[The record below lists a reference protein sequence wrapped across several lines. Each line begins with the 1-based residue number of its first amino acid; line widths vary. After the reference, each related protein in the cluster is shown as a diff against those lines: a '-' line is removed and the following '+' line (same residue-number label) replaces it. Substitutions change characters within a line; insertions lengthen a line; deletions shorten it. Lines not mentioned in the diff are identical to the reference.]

1 MQQRRAGRVWRL
13 PGWLP
18 PPLMAAVAAVAVAV
32 ALPAGLAAVPGGW
45 ALLSAPRTRIVL
57 ATALFAAPALAGL
70 AVALRGVG
78 EVRSRLATPD
88 AAARQVVVRLL
99 IAAVMLVYSVAIETL
114 APGEPAIRCLMIGAL
129 GVACAWLF
137 LMHATLIPA
146 PSALRRMVAMIV
158 DIGLLSAF
166 LHAGDVLTA
175 AWYPLYPYL
184 AIRSGV
190 DDGRARWLA
199 TGLSL
204 AGFGVVVATTA
215 FWRAQPVLSAGLL
228 AAIALLPAYV
238 ASLLWA
244 LVRAREQAEAA
255 GAAKVRLLAGLA
267 DDLRETLRALLRA
280 GAKLDRTGLT
290 EAESEIIARMRLSAR
305 AALVQ
310 VEELPT
316 YVAIEAGEFAPETR
330 SFDLYQLIH
339 GAAAALRP
347 QAADRGI
354 ALSVRIDPR
363 LPYELRGWPH
373 QLRQLL
379 VCLVASAVRRTE
391 RGAVEVQLDPVE
403 LSGDGVSLC
412 MSVRDHGNRVE
423 RARGAGG
430 KRHGRDPA
438 IVVARRL
445 AGAMGGRFKAA
456 GSPRNGL
463 EFSCELPFAIDRAAA
478 AQLLDLDGL
487 PVLIATDDPGF
498 ADELAAAL
506 GAWRAEA
513 VWIGAAEPALSRVEA
528 LPAAEQRPVLIVD
541 GRDDVVSA
549 LSWAHRAIRANPA
562 AAPYV
567 LFVAAESRIDSVI
580 GLAEGQLDAILPAPF
595 THGVLQSTLHALRVG
610 AADWFPSEPLPA
622 ATPVLAEPLL
632 GRRAAANPRP
642 PPAAEDGAADAQP
655 ALARRRRAAR
665 PPVRQGPSHILLA
678 AANAANRKIIGHIL
692 GSTRFVAHLVAD
704 ADQALAALDARE
716 IDLILLDLGTP
727 PDADLATAE
736 RCRAAYPEVPIV
748 ALSADGEPDAPL
760 VGAGIDAVLAK
771 PIEPSRLLAE
781 IEAALG
787 GSPPQPAPP
796 PPEPARSDAVITDIA
811 SHPRFAGADP
821 ATADAARIDPHAVDA
836 LWSLGG
842 GAFFDDLVATFRA
855 DSRQILQRIG
865 GAVAVGDAAGFAAAV
880 QALRNCTASF
890 GSVQLRQILVS
901 MQRVG
906 EPELRQKGMLFLQQL
921 SAEVARLD
929 ELLTEYRKAGQ

>member
-1 MQQRRAGRVWRL
+1 MPGRV
-13 PGWLP
+13 
-18 PPLMAAVAAVAVAV
+18 PPLMAAVAAVAVA
-32 ALPAGLAAVPGGW
+32 LPLGLAAVPGGW
-45 ALLSAPRTRIVL
+45 VLFAAPRTRIIL

-70 AVALRGVG
+70 AAALRGVG
-78 EVRSRLATPD
+78 EVRSCLATPD
-88 AAARQVVVRLL
+88 AAVRQVVVRLL
-99 IAAVMLVYSVAIETL
+99 IAAALLAYSVGIETL

-137 LMHATLIPA
+137 LVHAILIPA

-190 DDGRARWLA
+190 DDGSRARWLA

-215 FWRAQPVLSAGLL
+215 FWRSQSVLSAGSL
-228 AAIALLPAYV
+228 AAIALLPVYV
-238 ASLLWA
+238 ASLLRA
-244 LVRAREQAEAA
+244 LVRAREQAEAD

-280 GAKLDRTGLT
+280 GAKLNRTGLT
-290 EAESEIIARMRLSAR
+290 EAESEIVARMRLSAR

-316 YVAIEAGEFAPETR
+316 YAAIEAGEFAPETR

-339 GAAAALRP
+339 GAAATLRP

-354 ALSVRIDPR
+354 ALGVRIDPR

-391 RGAVEVQLDPVE
+391 RGAIEVQLDPIE
-403 LSGDGVSLC
+403 LSGDGVSLR
-412 MSVRDHGNRVE
+412 MAVRDHGNRVE

-430 KRHGRDPA
+430 ERHGSDPT
-438 IVVARRL
+438 IVIARRL
-445 AGAMGGRFKAA
+445 ARAMGGRLKAA
-456 GSPRNGL
+456 ASSPRNGL
-463 EFSCELPFAIDRAAA
+463 EFTCELPFTIDRAAT

-487 PVLIATDDPGF
+487 PVLVATEDPGF
-498 ADELAAAL
+498 ADELVAAL
-506 GAWRAEA
+506 GVWRAEA
-513 VWIGAAEPALSRVEA
+513 MWIGAAEPALSRVEA

-549 LSWAHRAIRANPA
+549 LSWAHRAIRTNPA

-595 THGVLQSTLHALRVG
+595 THGVLQSALHALRVG

-622 ATPVLAEPLL
+622 PVPVLAAPLL
-632 GRRAAANPRP
+632 GRRAAVNPRP
-642 PPAAEDGAADAQP
+642 SPTTEDGTEAAQP
-655 ALARRRRAAR
+655 VLPRRHRAAR
-665 PPVRQGPSHILLA
+665 PPVRHGPSHILLA
-678 AANAANRKIIGHIL
+678 AANVANRKIIGHIL

-727 PDADLATAE
+727 HDADLATAK

-748 ALSADGEPDAPL
+748 ALSAGDEPDASL
-760 VGAGIDAVLAK
+760 AGVGIDAVLAK
-771 PIEPSRLLAE
+771 PIEPSRLLAA

-796 PPEPARSDAVITDIA
+796 FSSEPPRSDAVITDIA

-865 GAVAVGDAAGFAAAV
+865 GAVAVGDITGFAAAV
-880 QALRNCTASF
+880 QAL
-890 GSVQLRQILVS
+890 
-901 MQRVG
+901 
-906 EPELRQKGMLFLQQL
+906 
-921 SAEVARLD
+921 
-929 ELLTEYRKAGQ
+929 